1 MFQIKL
7 RDKLFF
13 LVMDL
18 KIFSPRF
25 SRIYCSCF
33 LLKMMPTKMCGTW
46 EELVDSISWIS
57 YREKRR
63 NWNTMNQ
70 PIYFFSYIFY
80 DKWNHKMCG
89 PIFFQNGMEPW
100 LGGPSWRPKH
110 HVMNSK
116 MSHLIGWYWSIGWIF
131 NLIGP
136 SSSRL
141 RWLDFVLGSACASQV
156 SVRHDNCFVF
166 YHYVERNLVINHIF
180 FFFLWL
186 LSNVTLMIS
195 WMVVF
200 LLRYFFEVFNPMSC
214 IWILIKLKLFFV
226 LGLQQASWDCI
237 SPYD

>member
-63 NWNTMNQ
+63 NLNTMNQ

-80 DKWNHKMCG
+80 DK
-89 PIFFQNGMEPW
+89 
-100 LGGPSWRPKH
+100 
-110 HVMNSK
+110 
-116 MSHLIGWYWSIGWIF
+116 
-131 NLIGP
+131 
-136 SSSRL
+136 
-141 RWLDFVLGSACASQV
+141 
-156 SVRHDNCFVF
+156 
-166 YHYVERNLVINHIF
+166 
-180 FFFLWL
+180 
-186 LSNVTLMIS
+186 
-195 WMVVF
+195 
-200 LLRYFFEVFNPMSC
+200 
-214 IWILIKLKLFFV
+214 
-226 LGLQQASWDCI
+226 
-237 SPYD
+237 